1 MGVNKKCRL
10 YLEKPGLVKLLIQ
23 QRNQSVVEP
32 KTVSNLPLD
41 VSIRWAKDQEF
52 LAQTQ
57 PMTQDADSIAK
68 HAVSDVNLPTSQSQI
83 EMLLGL
89 YTRNP
94 TWAAFQMPK
103 GFIGQR
109 RRLFTSQLVSFLGSD
124 EQQDSLIGR
133 IQGATGDEDDKDAWD
148 QEKGMLLAVMKL
160 MSALNKDLI
169 DIVSRCKQYQK
180 G

>member
-1 MGVNKKCRL
+1 
-10 YLEKPGLVKLLIQ
+10 
-23 QRNQSVVEP
+23 VVEP

-52 LAQTQ
+52 LTQTQ
-57 PMTQDADSIAK
+57 PITQDADSISK
-68 HAVSDVNLPTSQSQI
+68 HAVSDVNLPTSQSQVDA
-83 EMLLGL
+83 LLGL

-103 GFIGQR
+103 GFVGQR

-133 IQGATGDEDDKDAWD
+133 IQGATGQEEDKEAWD

-160 MSALNKDLI
+160 MSDLNKELNN
-169 DIVSRCKQYQK
+169 IVSCCKQ
-180 G
+180 

>member
-1 MGVNKKCRL
+1 M
-10 YLEKPGLVKLLIQ
+10 
-23 QRNQSVVEP
+23 VEP

-52 LAQTQ
+52 LVQTQ
-57 PMTQDADSIAK
+57 PVTQDADSIAK
-68 HAVSDVNLPTSQSQI
+68 HALSDVNLPTSQSQVDI
-83 EMLLGL
+83 LLGL

-94 TWAAFQMPK
+94 TWALFQMPK
-103 GFIGQR
+103 GFVGQR
-109 RRLFTSQLVSFLGSD
+109 RRLFTSQLVNFLGSD

-133 IQGATGDEDDKDAWD
+133 IEGATGEEGDKEAWD
-148 QEKGMLLAVMKL
+148 QEKGVLLNVMKL
-160 MSALNKDLI
+160 MSILNKDLI

>member
-1 MGVNKKCRL
+1 M
-10 YLEKPGLVKLLIQ
+10 
-23 QRNQSVVEP
+23 VEP

-41 VSIRWAKDQEF
+41 VSIRWAKDQE
-52 LAQTQ
+52 LLIQTQ
-57 PMTQDADSIAK
+57 PMTQDSDSIAK
-68 HAVSDVNLPTSQSQI
+68 HAVSDVNLPTSQSQVEI
-83 EMLLGL
+83 LLGL

-109 RRLFTSQLVSFLGSD
+109 RRLFTSQLVGFLGSD
-124 EQQDSLIGR
+124 EQQDTLITR
-133 IQGATGDEDDKDAWD
+133 IQGASGEEQDKDEWD
-148 QEKGMLLAVMKL
+148 QEKILLLQVLKL
-160 MSALNKDLI
+160 MSMLNKDLI